1 MRVPACGPRRVL
13 VWLPCVAPGWQRVGA
28 RHPSPVV
35 RSRHPC
41 RWGTIY
47 KTDPPRRFGDN
58 PRPPGGGG
66 QAHDGQH
73 RAAAA
78 PIRPHRPTKRRRH
91 MKKLEQYRLRRRGRC
106 GWRRPPR
113 RCWWRRWRKGWR
125 PCHELPPFRPSPAT
139 WAVASKLTSTPS
151 RPRAAAHGRV
161 ATAADAAVVSGNGD
175 GRHTRRRG
183 EAVGYCPATGTVVSG
198 GRRAVHLKSA
208 PWPLRRADYTRATTV
223 LAIRLADTAR
233 A

>member
-1 MRVPACGPRRVL
+1 
-13 VWLPCVAPGWQRVGA
+13 
-28 RHPSPVV
+28 
-35 RSRHPC
+35 
-41 RWGTIY
+41 
-47 KTDPPRRFGDN
+47 
-58 PRPPGGGG
+58 
-66 QAHDGQH
+66 
-73 RAAAA
+73 
-78 PIRPHRPTKRRRH
+78 
-91 MKKLEQYRLRRRGRC
+91 MKKLEQYPLPRRGRC

-208 PWPLRRADYTRATTV
+208 PWPLRREDYTRATTV

-233 A
+233 AWSPPDAVTGACRTLSSDNGKHPDTVQPL